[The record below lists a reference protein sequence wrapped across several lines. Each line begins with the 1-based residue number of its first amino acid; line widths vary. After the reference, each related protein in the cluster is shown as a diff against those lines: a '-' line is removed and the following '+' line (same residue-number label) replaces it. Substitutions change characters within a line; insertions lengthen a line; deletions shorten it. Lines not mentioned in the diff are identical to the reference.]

1 MQVKYGDS
9 FEVIYDLAEETLD
22 KNVIKMI
29 FQPLIE
35 NAFNHGYVRRQDKFF
50 VKIRSWMENDTL
62 CLSFRDNGLG
72 MTKERLL
79 EVNEK
84 IKADKMASG
93 KGIGIANL
101 AHRLKMMYGK
111 NCTFRIES
119 EKDKFTEIII
129 TINM

>member
-9 FEVIYDLAEETLD
+9 FEVMYDLAEETLD
-22 KNVIKMI
+22 KKVMKMI

-35 NAFNHGYVRRQDKFF
+35 NAFGHGYVRRKEKFF

-79 EVNEK
+79 EVTEK

-119 EKDKFTEIII
+119 EKDKYTEIII